1 MCMLS
6 FVLGA
11 CLRHRL
17 CLRHRYVHTYEQIE
31 PRDNE
36 QEET

>member
-11 CLRHRL
+11 CLRHR
-17 CLRHRYVHTYEQIE
+17 YVYTYEQIE
-31 PRDNE
+31 PSDNE